1 MGVIYLKS
9 VRLGSVPEPDLYFSS
24 LPAVKSLSGDGLE
37 FNAPVTFFTGD
48 NGTGKSTLIEA
59 IAVAWGFNPEG
70 GSRNFNFS
78 TRASHSELCRYII
91 LSRMP
96 VRPRDG
102 WFLRAE
108 SFYNAASR
116 IEELDAI
123 PAASPKIIESYG
135 GRSMHEMSHGESFMT
150 LILERFG
157 GRGLYI
163 LDEPES
169 ALSPARQLA
178 LLARIKALCDA
189 DSQFIIA
196 IHSPILLAYPGAE
209 IYEFGESGAVL
220 TPYRQTLS
228 YTLMRRFLSD
238 PESMLRELL

>member
-1 MGVIYLKS
+1 MIYLKS
-9 VRLGSVPEPDLYFSS
+9 VRLGSVPEPYLYFSS
-24 LPAVKSLSGDGLE
+24 LPAVKSLYGDGLE

-78 TRASHSELCRYII
+78 TRASHSELCRYIT

-123 PAASPKIIESYG
+123 PVASPKIIESYG

-163 LDEPES
+163 LDEPEA

-196 IHSPILLAYPGAE
+196 THSPILLAYPGAE

-238 PESMLRELL
+238 PEPMLRELL